1 MHSIHRTSNLST
13 ALAFVAFILGC
24 SSGSSSNTEA
34 TDSLENDTLNK
45 DTLSVAEE
53 ANDDTKT
60 EPTSETLILE
70 MNDFEKSMIEA
81 VEEGL
86 YLVQTEQ
93 GFDYIKADIDNDNID
108 DAVALMTFESNPNN
122 YDFETTVMLM
132 ILTGFESGSLAQ
144 FGYSGNLGGESIR
157 YKEFKK
163 ISWENGTINYTHQFM
178 RNYMEV
184 DIKVVGFERAIAD
197 KVSVCYNNSPCKDTF
212 VASESDTLE
221 LIDLNKEL
229 LSNHM

>member
-1 MHSIHRTSNLST
+1 
-13 ALAFVAFILGC
+13 
-24 SSGSSSNTEA
+24 SNTEA
-34 TDSLENDTLNK
+34 TDSAKADALPIN
-45 DTLSVAEE
+45 EE
-53 ANDDTKT
+53 ANDEVKT
-60 EPTSETLILE
+60 EPVSEALNLE
-70 MNDFEKSMIEA
+70 ENDFEQAILDA

-108 DAVALMTFESNPNN
+108 DAVALMTFESNPDN

-157 YKEFKK
+157 YKDFKK
-163 ISWENGTINYTHQFM
+163 LAWKNETINYTHQSM

-184 DIKVVGFERAIAD
+184 DIKVVGFERATVD

-221 LIDLNKEL
+221 LIDLNKEFL
-229 LSNHM
+229 NDHM

>member
-1 MHSIHRTSNLST
+1 MIHTKCYPSIISIF
-13 ALAFVAFILGC
+13 AIVILFSC
-24 SSGSSSNTEA
+24 SSGGSSNTEA
-34 TDSLENDTLNK
+34 TDSAKADALPIN
-45 DTLSVAEE
+45 EE
-53 ANDDTKT
+53 ANDEVKT
-60 EPTSETLILE
+60 EPVSEALNLE
-70 MNDFEKSMIEA
+70 ENDFEQAILDA

-108 DAVALMTFESNPNN
+108 DAVALMTFESNPDN

-157 YKEFKK
+157 YKDFKK
-163 ISWENGTINYTHQFM
+163 LAWKNETINYTHQSM

-184 DIKVVGFERAIAD
+184 DIKVVGFERATVD

-221 LIDLNKEL
+221 LIDLNKEFL
-229 LSNHM
+229 NDHM